1 MTSAKDTHV
10 KSAHPRVIAIQRAYD
25 AATPA
30 DGYRVLVDHF
40 WPRGRSNA
48 DLHLDVWARDV
59 APTPELIRW
68 FGHESERWEEFR
80 RHYLEELAAPGM
92 REKLE
97 ALLAASG
104 SQKITLVYGAR
115 NELENQAVVLRDVLQ
130 AMTRQTDPAADG

>member
-1 MTSAKDTHV
+1 MTSAKDAHL
-10 KSAHPRVIAIQRAYD
+10 KSAHPKDAHPRVIAIRRAYD
-25 AATPA
+25 AATPT

-40 WPRGRSNA
+40 WPRGRSKA
-48 DLHLDVWARDV
+48 DLHLDEWARDV

-68 FGHESERWEEFR
+68 FGHESQRWEEFR
-80 RHYLEELAAPGM
+80 RRYLEELAAPGM

-115 NELENQAVVLRDVLQ
+115 NELENQAVVLRDVLL
-130 AMTRQTDPAADG
+130 AMTRQK